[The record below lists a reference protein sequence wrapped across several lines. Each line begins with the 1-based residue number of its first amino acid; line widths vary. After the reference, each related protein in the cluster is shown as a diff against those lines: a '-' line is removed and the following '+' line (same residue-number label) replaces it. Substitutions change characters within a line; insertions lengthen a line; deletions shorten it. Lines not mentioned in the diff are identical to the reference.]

1 MDKLNVIKLFFY
13 ENKKKIIVVLI
24 LLLLLISG
32 LSISLNSKS
41 FNNHKEKVVFENV
54 VEEKQK
60 PKSDETEYY
69 YIDIKGYVNNPGVY
83 SIAKGKRVVD
93 ALNIAGGL
101 REEADTSLLN
111 LSMVLKDEMVI
122 IVYSKSE
129 LVELETTI
137 SKKNSENLICNQKV
151 VNDACIVNNK
161 SIEIIPNN
169 NAFNKSDDDTN
180 NSIASEKIN
189 INTANIDLLMTLSG
203 IGESKA
209 SAIIEYRKQNGDFNS
224 IFDIKKVTGIG
235 ESIFESIKDYI
246 TV

>member
-60 PKSDETEYY
+60 TKSDETEYY

-129 LVELETTI
+129 LVELETII

-169 NAFNKSDDDTN
+169 NAFNKSDD
-180 NSIASEKIN
+180 SIASEKIN